1 MVEDGA
7 EVSDAT
13 CVPFD
18 RIYAVGGLEPKV
30 DVMQTLGSLEICP
43 LYMDFGAILLSYA
56 HSHRYIDHYIYIYI
70 HKYIYIYIYIYIKYK
85 KRTESPNPC
94 QWEQL
99 SPHVIS

>member
-1 MVEDGA
+1 MYVCMYVCESEVITWILSIPLDYVLVVVVDDGA

-43 LYMDFGAILLSYA
+43 LYIDFGAIPLPYA
-56 HSHRYIDHYIYIYI
+56 HSHPPRLC
-70 HKYIYIYIYIYIKYK
+70 
-85 KRTESPNPC
+85 NFVA
-94 QWEQL
+94 QA
-99 SPHVIS
+99 